1 MSVEILTKED
11 LNNFKV
17 ELVNLITEIISK
29 GQLQKKEI
37 LSNEDVKDLLG
48 ISIGTLRKYRI
59 TGKISYTK
67 IDGILYYKYEDV
79 IKLIESNKFNSL
91 G

>member
-29 GQLQKKEI
+29 GQPQKKEI

-48 ISIGTLRKYRI
+48 ISSGTLRKYRI

>member
-29 GQLQKKEI
+29 GQPQKKEI

-48 ISIGTLRKYRI
+48 ISSGTLRKFRI

-67 IDGILYYKYEDV
+67 IDNILYYKYDDV
-79 IKLIESNKFNSL
+79 IKLIDSNRLKSL
-91 G
+91 S

>member
-11 LNNFKV
+11 LNNFKL

-29 GQLQKKEI
+29 GQPQKKEI

-48 ISIGTLRKYRI
+48 ISSGTLRKYRI

-67 IDGILYYKYEDV
+67 IDNILYYKYDDV
-79 IKLIESNKFNSL
+79 IKLIDSNRLKSL
-91 G
+91 S

>member
-1 MSVEILTKED
+1 MNLDLITKSD
-11 LNNFKV
+11 LKDFKI
-17 ELVNLITEIISK
+17 ELCNLITDILIKSQPK
-29 GQLQKKEI
+29 KKEI

>member
-29 GQLQKKEI
+29 GQPQKKEI

-48 ISIGTLRKYRI
+48 ISSGTLRKYRI

-67 IDGILYYKYEDV
+67 IDSILYYKYEDV

>member
-11 LNNFKV
+11 LNNFKL

-29 GQLQKKEI
+29 GQPQKKEI

-48 ISIGTLRKYRI
+48 ISSGTLRKYRI

-67 IDGILYYKYEDV
+67 IDNILYYKYDDV
-79 IKLIESNKFNSL
+79 IKLIESNRLKSL

>member
-29 GQLQKKEI
+29 GQPQKKEI

-48 ISIGTLRKYRI
+48 ISSGTLRKYRI

-67 IDGILYYKYEDV
+67 IDNILYYKYDDV
-79 IKLIESNKFNSL
+79 LKLIESNRLKSL

>member
-48 ISIGTLRKYRI
+48 ISSVTLRKYRI

-67 IDGILYYKYEDV
+67 IDNILYYKYDDV
-79 IKLIESNKFNSL
+79 IKLIDSNRLKSL
-91 G
+91 S

>member
-1 MSVEILTKED
+1 MNLDLITKND
-11 LNNFKV
+11 LNDFKL

-29 GQLQKKEI
+29 GQPKKKEI

-48 ISIGTLRKYRI
+48 ISSGTLRKYRI

-67 IDGILYYKYEDV
+67 IDNILYYKYDDV
-79 IKLIESNKFNSL
+79 IKLIDSNRLKSL
-91 G
+91 S

>member
-1 MSVEILTKED
+1 MNLDLITKND
-11 LNNFKV
+11 LNDFKL
-17 ELVNLITEIISK
+17 ELVNLITDIVSK
-29 GQLQKKEI
+29 SQPKKKKFLQRRCKRPVRN
-37 LSNEDVKDLLG
+37 ST
-48 ISIGTLRKYRI
+48 GTLRKYRI

>member
-29 GQLQKKEI
+29 GQPQKKEI

-48 ISIGTLRKYRI
+48 ISSGTIRKYRI

-67 IDGILYYKYEDV
+67 IDNILYYKYDDV
-79 IKLIESNKFNSL
+79 IKLIDSNRLKSL
-91 G
+91 S

>member
-48 ISIGTLRKYRI
+48 ISSGTLRKYRI

-67 IDGILYYKYEDV
+67 IDNILYYKYDDV
-79 IKLIESNKFNSL
+79 IKLIDSNRLKSL
-91 G
+91 S

>member
-29 GQLQKKEI
+29 GQPQKKEI

-48 ISIGTLRKYRI
+48 ISSGTLRKYRI

-67 IDGILYYKYEDV
+67 IDNILYYKYDDV
-79 IKLIESNKFNSL
+79 LKLIESNKFNSL

>member
-29 GQLQKKEI
+29 GQPQKKEI

-48 ISIGTLRKYRI
+48 ISSGTLRKYRI

-67 IDGILYYKYEDV
+67 IDNILYYKYDDV
-79 IKLIESNKFNSL
+79 IKLIDSNRLKSL
-91 G
+91 S

>member
-29 GQLQKKEI
+29 GQPQKK
-37 LSNEDVKDLLG
+37 
-48 ISIGTLRKYRI
+48 
-59 TGKISYTK
+59 
-67 IDGILYYKYEDV
+67 
-79 IKLIESNKFNSL
+79 KFSPTRM
-91 G
+91 

>member
-11 LNNFKV
+11 LNNFKL

-29 GQLQKKEI
+29 GQPQKKEI

-48 ISIGTLRKYRI
+48 ISSGTLRKYRI

-67 IDGILYYKYEDV
+67 IDNILYYKYDDV
-79 IKLIESNKFNSL
+79 LKLIESNRLKSL